1 MENIQSHWQTLQ
13 LFIIKIWAFQVNWH
27 VICHCKANVV
37 SRLSDEYHRKYALDL
52 GLHVLFDR
60 VKHVCYYY
68 SINHLARHIVT
79 WRELYLFSGVYWMS
93 LQVQLCSVINAPS
106 IVICRW
112 FLGRLKP
119 TQYIVR
125 VWMGHYYGIHTLL
138 FRGILETYYGV
149 ELDLIMLILYIR

>member
-1 MENIQSHWQTLQ
+1 MHRTY
-13 LFIIKIWAFQVNWH
+13 
-27 VICHCKANVV
+27 V
-37 SRLSDEYHRKYALDL
+37 SDL
-52 GLHVLFDR
+52 GLHAVFDR

-79 WRELYLFSGVYWMS
+79 WRDLYLFSGVYWMS
-93 LQVQLCSVINAPS
+93 LQVQLFSVINAS
-106 IVICRW
+106 IAVICRW

-138 FRGILETYYGV
+138 FRVILETQYGV
-149 ELDLIMLILYIR
+149 ELNTFDRKINPLLDLGSCTTNFIVDNYILYIANCIVINLK